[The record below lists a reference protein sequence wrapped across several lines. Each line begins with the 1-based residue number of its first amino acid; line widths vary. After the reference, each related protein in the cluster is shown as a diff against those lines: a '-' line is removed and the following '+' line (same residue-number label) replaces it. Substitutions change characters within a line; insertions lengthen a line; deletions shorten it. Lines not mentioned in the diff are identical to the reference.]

1 MQNGD
6 KMKKIRG
13 RLASGREIK
22 SPVNRRQ
29 RLQNELR
36 RIFFI
41 VIGNLIYATIV
52 SLFLLPA
59 KLMTSGTTGIAL
71 VVNHITGFSISAF
84 VLIFN
89 ILMLLVGWVLLGGRF
104 ALSTVASSLIYPV
117 ALEICSR
124 VFDGVVITENRML
137 CTIYT
142 GVGVGLA
149 LGLVLRSGASTGGMD
164 IPTLAL
170 NRYFKI
176 PVSVSLYAFDFCI
189 MLAQAFY
196 NPVEN
201 VLYGILLILLTS
213 LALDKMMLMGTTRTE
228 VKIISRKTQEICDGI
243 LTKLDRG
250 VTILNGE
257 GGYLHQEAQVVFSVV
272 SNRELPQ
279 IERIVRD
286 IDPESFMVVSRVS
299 EVWGR
304 GFSMSKKYVPDGA
317 EQTDGSRG

>member
-1 MQNGD
+1 MRDNKTQKGIRRPKIDQGQRPDIN
-6 KMKKIRG
+6 KK
-13 RLASGREIK
+13 
-22 SPVNRRQ
+22 Q
-29 RLQNELR
+29 RLWNEAR
-36 RIFFI
+36 RMLFI
-41 VIGNLIYATIV
+41 IVGNLIYATIV

-59 KLMTSGTTGIAL
+59 ELMTSGTTGIAL
-71 VVNHITGFSISAF
+71 VVNHLTGFSISAF

-89 ILMLLVGWVLLGGRF
+89 IVMLLAGWALLGGRF

-124 VFDGVVITENRML
+124 LFDGVVITENKML
-137 CTIYT
+137 STVYT
-142 GVGVGLA
+142 GIGIGLA

-164 IPTLAL
+164 IPTLTL

-176 PVSVSLYAFDFCI
+176 PVSVSLYVFDFCI

-196 NPVEN
+196 NPMEN

-228 VKIISRKTQEICDGI
+228 VKIISTKTQEICDGI

-279 IERIVRD
+279 IERIVRG

-304 GFSMSKKYVPDGA
+304 GFSMSKRYMSDGQETA
-317 EQTDGSRG
+317 DREV